1 MQLPRRAF
9 LRLAGSALVLPTA
22 THFAWAQGYPDKPIR
37 ILVGFAP
44 AGPADIA
51 ARVLGEKLT
60 EAWGKPV
67 VIENVTGAAGNV
79 SAERAAKAAP
89 DGYTL
94 LLGASSTIVT
104 NLSLYEKIGFDPVKD
119 FVPISQLCVTPNILA
134 LNNNVPV
141 KSVTELVALAKAQ
154 PGALT
159 FGSAGVGTSQHLA
172 GELFKVRAGIKLQ
185 HVPYRG
191 IAQVVPDLLGGRLT
205 MVFGNISA
213 LLQLSR
219 ENKVR
224 ALAVTSLK
232 RAPSLPDTPTMA
244 EQGFPGFDATAWFGV
259 LAPSGTPA
267 PIVARLHAETVKIS
281 GDAGRAQEIC
291 RSRHG
296 DDRQLAGTIRRGHQD
311 RDSGLGEGDQRI
323 RREGGIRSAVNETV
337 CTMRNSADFRRG
349 WIGLRGG
356 GRKIRQSRRREDSL
370 HRPRPR
376 RTHRASARR
385 HIQP

>member
-1 MQLPRRAF
+1 MKLPRRNF
-9 LRLAGSALVLPTA
+9 LHLAAGAAALPTVSR
-22 THFAWAQGYPDKPIR
+22 FAWAQAYPDKPIR
-37 ILVGFAP
+37 LLVGFAP
-44 AGPADIA
+44 ARPADIA

-79 SAERAAKAAP
+79 SAERVAKAAP

-94 LLGASSTIVT
+94 LLGASSTIVS
-104 NLSLYEKIGFDPVKD
+104 NISLYEKLRFDPLKD
-119 FVPISQLCVTPNILA
+119 FAPISQLCVTPNILA
-134 LNNNVPV
+134 VNNDVPV
-141 KSVTELVALAKAQ
+141 KSVAELVALAKAK

-213 LLQLSR
+213 MLSLSR

-232 RAPSLPDTPTMA
+232 RASAVPDMPTMA

-259 LAPSGTPA
+259 LAPAGTPA
-267 PIVARLHAETVKIS
+267 PVVARLQAETAKILAMPDVRKKFAELGMETIGNTAAQFAEVIKAEIPVWAQVIKES
-281 GDAGRAQEIC
+281 GAKATE
-291 RSRHG
+291 
-296 DDRQLAGTIRRGHQD
+296 
-311 RDSGLGEGDQRI
+311 
-323 RREGGIRSAVNETV
+323 
-337 CTMRNSADFRRG
+337 
-349 WIGLRGG
+349 
-356 GRKIRQSRRREDSL
+356 
-370 HRPRPR
+370 
-376 RTHRASARR
+376 
-385 HIQP
+385 